1 MAGTAAGARRR
12 AAGADADADA
22 ARGGR
27 PLLLDYVDRR
37 VGVLTNDGRIIV
49 GRLRGFDQVCNVVL
63 DGCVERVFAAHAG
76 VETVPHGVY
85 VLRGDNMCVVVGRAL
100 RIRFFGCCF
109 PSGQFFF
116 VSHRRA
122 WSTDTPPL
130 LPVLL
135 FFLFS
140 DLFIFLCSCAEPP
153 WARSIPNV
161 TRPSS
166 GRT

>member
-100 RIRFFGCCF
+100 NRFLRAIL
-109 PSGQFFF
+109 PSGQFFLF
-116 VSHRRA
+116 LIAAPGPLTRCHRCL
-122 WSTDTPPL
+122 SFCFFS
-130 LPVLL
+130 L
-135 FFLFS
+135 F
-140 DLFIFLCSCAEPP
+140 
-153 WARSIPNV
+153 
-161 TRPSS
+161 
-166 GRT
+166 